1 MRHFY
6 SDHLRSDDKFSY
18 FPCNLVTQCIGVVF
32 TLALPCGCRANTTQ
46 RQTKTTSLWRNSRL
60 LVAMVTG
67 TVIVS
72 SLRSARKSLKAF
84 HSIPLLQQHQVDFIH
99 SSGELLVW
107 RLYLDSERNWSQYVS
122 VLWGCVLYHEAHV
135 MFSTTLC
142 VLLVGLVGLRALDWQ
157 LVASALELEIYLINQ
172 VIDSMVWRIQGPFS
186 PVLYFRIGFC
196 APLRSE
202 AFSHL
207 DRVFVLDC

>member
-1 MRHFY
+1 MA
-6 SDHLRSDDKFSY
+6 
-18 FPCNLVTQCIGVVF
+18 VVF
-32 TLALPCGCRANTTQ
+32 RLRAE
-46 RQTKTTSLWRNSRL
+46 
-60 LVAMVTG
+60 LVAVCFSTLGMRF
-67 TVIVS
+67 VS
-72 SLRSARKSLKAF
+72 RS
-84 HSIPLLQQHQVDFIH
+84 
-99 SSGELLVW
+99 
-107 RLYLDSERNWSQYVS
+107 
-122 VLWGCVLYHEAHV
+122 HV